1 MKKTLTLLALT
12 TAALIPMI
20 PLAAQADSRLVSVRG
35 VTIDPNNLSN
45 STGMYDATKDWQI
58 DKGLCWAAT
67 CSNLVTWWQKQQSA
81 DKLPEWVPTD
91 NLDVWNTYR
100 NAFYDKGGFIEQGVK
115 WWFTGDNGDKDIG
128 NYLYPRTE
136 GSLNGVGGYYKDKL
150 LGGIVPSADL
160 FNLNPQSYGSVAN
173 FSTALVSYMEN
184 GYGVGMSWISRG
196 LLGGEVGH
204 AVTVWGVELND
215 NNVVTRLYMTDSDD
229 RGTGLK
235 AVDVTPV
242 WYKGYATL
250 GMASD
255 TNYKVEYF
263 TLLHSTFNNELNS
276 TPPSYLDENT
286 NNVVLKNEVA
296 GGFTLAPDKTEVA
309 QIQYDYEKAYLFR
322 HLTVDHDVTAESI
335 VVHATDKNLLDVESG
350 QTLSV
355 TGDIMAQNSVIN
367 SEKILTK
374 TGLGTL
380 ELHGTSNVK
389 LEVMAGDLVND
400 GSLGEVTMSNGGRLV
415 NSGFAKNLTVE
426 NGGIAEMKRTTGNA
440 GQTAFTL
447 CNVEE
452 GGLLKGSGNFGKVV
466 LGHGGTLVV
475 GNSPGLQAFNDELV
489 INGGTLVFSIDDA
502 LDSWRS
508 AATETNAGWG
518 SCTYSSIDMN
528 NNSITL
534 NPDEIVFALGET
546 ILKRSARESDLMDAL
561 DRVFT
566 VSLSSVYFLDDLNY
580 QGPVFTMAYA
590 EHLNE
595 LAGVTRFKLSED
607 DEALVEKG
615 LQAEITQQSVR
626 YYTAGNSV
634 LMDAQFNVKL
644 AKAANDNVPEP
655 ATSTLSLLALAGF
668 CARRRRK

>member
-81 DKLPEWVPTD
+81 DKLPERVPTD

-196 LLGGEVGH
+196 PLGGEVGH

-355 TGDIMAQNSVIN
+355 TGDIMAQNSVIS

-415 NSGFAKNLTVE
+415 NSGFAENLTVE

-466 LGHGGTLVV
+466 LAAGSTLMV
-475 GNSPGLQAFNDELV
+475 GNSPGVQSYQGELEV
-489 INGGTLVFSIDDA
+489 HSAELLYTIDDA
-502 LDSWRS
+502 VSWMNW
-508 AATETNAGWG
+508 AKEGQEGWG
-518 SCTYSSIDMN
+518 SGTYSTIKMN
-528 NNSITL
+528 GNALTL
-534 NPDEIVFALGET
+534 ENPDFTFALGER
-546 ILKRSARESDLMDAL
+546 ILQRCAGKALEDAL
-561 DRVFT
+561 GEAFT
-566 VSLSSVYFLDDLNY
+566 ITLDLQLFTGVN
-580 QGPVFTMAYA
+580 TMANEYEVFSGYNTTYA
-590 EHLNE
+590 DN
-595 LAGVTRFKLSED
+595 TTFKLSDD
-607 DEALVEKG
+607 DENLVAKG
-615 LQAEITQQSVR
+615 LTADITAEGLR
-626 YYTAGNSV
+626 YYLSGKDLYMTTK
-634 LMDAQFNVKL
+634 LNVML